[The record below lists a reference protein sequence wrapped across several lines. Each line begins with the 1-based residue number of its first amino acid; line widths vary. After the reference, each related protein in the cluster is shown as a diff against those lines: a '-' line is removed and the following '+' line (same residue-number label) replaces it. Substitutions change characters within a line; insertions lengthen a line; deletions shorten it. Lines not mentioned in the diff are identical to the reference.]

1 MTVCEDMDVSEGI
14 LKVVIDHQKSLQ
26 PIELYRDLRQGDVR
40 LVQFTPLIKRDEAG
54 NLTAESVTPEGWG
67 QFLNTIFDI
76 WVREDINRVSIQ
88 LFDKTLRR
96 WCGLAVQIE
105 RQSTSQQSVRCRSCS
120 LSQFYRGDCPVHG
133 DIHGENVLCAGYQ
146 AFFEHSSPHMRV
158 MRDLIKQHRSPM
170 ELMAMLR

>member
-40 LVQFTPLIKRDEAG
+40 LVQFIPLIKRDEAG

-76 WVREDINRVSIQ
+76 WVREDINR
-88 LFDKTLRR
+88 KR
-96 WCGLAVQIE
+96 
-105 RQSTSQQSVRCRSCS
+105 
-120 LSQFYRGDCPVHG
+120 
-133 DIHGENVLCAGYQ
+133 
-146 AFFEHSSPHMRV
+146 
-158 MRDLIKQHRSPM
+158 
-170 ELMAMLR
+170 

>member
-1 MTVCEDMDVSEGI
+1 MDVSDDV
-14 LKVVIDHQKSLQ
+14 LNVVIDHQKCLQ
-26 PIELYRDLRQGDVR
+26 PVEVYRGLQQGNVR
-40 LVQFTPLIKRDEAG
+40 LVQFIPLVKHDG
-54 NLTAESVTPEGWG
+54 SGHLTDESVTSEAWG
-67 QFLNTIFDI
+67 RFLITIFDI

-105 RQSTSQQSVRCRSCS
+105 RHSTSQQSARCRSCS

-133 DIHGENVLCAGYQ
+133 DILGENVLCAGYQ